1 MVRFTRVKDP
11 ERAKD
16 GDIVL
21 FPAGE
26 RRLNVSV
33 STFSRMGLSIGK
45 TCRSD
50 NSAATV
56 ASWLVRGDLKARAF
70 MLCGAFYRN
79 APAGNELLLG
89 IDAVAKRTGEDPEV
103 SSASMVPFGPLGPGP
118 WTMKKWAACWN
129 DTHDGAVQRRLL
141 ETMGVAG
148 TLRSDQTQTRG
159 PESADD
165 LYANQAWDGFRQCS
179 GRPDGADDADEYFPT
194 RQDAEPDMD
203 AYACETLMAWDGS
216 GWDAKKSRIR
226 FRSGFL
232 TKLAKRGAVVLRP
245 TQQFVDDMTGRVA
258 GWASAKLA
266 QRFFDRI
273 QASRRYMKG
282 LMADVKRDVVRLKA
296 YRANAR
302 KTVPEETRSRRTMLA
317 ETGVEL

>member
-1 MVRFTRVKDP
+1 MVKFTRVKDP

-26 RRLNVSV
+26 RRLNVSAP
-33 STFSRMGLSIGK
+33 TFAKMGLSIGG

-50 NSAATV
+50 NGYDTV
-56 ASWLVRGDLKARAF
+56 ARWLVRGSDLRARAF
-70 MLCGAFYRN
+70 MLCGASYRS
-79 APAGNELLLG
+79 APSENELLLG
-89 IDAVAKRTGEDPEV
+89 MDAVTKRAEEDPEV
-103 SSASMVPFGPLGPGP
+103 SVASIVPFGPRL
-118 WTMKKWAACWN
+118 WTMKQWAACWN
-129 DTHDGAVQRRLL
+129 ETHGDAVQKRLL
-141 ETMGVAG
+141 ETMGSAG
-148 TLRSDQTQTRG
+148 TLHDNRTRG
-159 PESADD
+159 PESDDD
-165 LYANQAWDGFRQCS
+165 LYASQVWDGFTQCS
-179 GRPDGADDADEYFPT
+179 LRPDGADDADAYFPT
-194 RQDAEPDMD
+194 RRNANPDMD
-203 AYACETLMAWDGS
+203 TYACETIMEWDGC
-216 GWDAKKSRIR
+216 GWYEKKSRIR

-232 TKLAKRGAVVLRP
+232 KELAKRGAVVLRP
-245 TQQFVDDMTGRVA
+245 TQQFVDDVTGQVA

-282 LMADVKRDVVRLKA
+282 LMVDVKRDIVRLKA

-302 KTVPEETRSRRTMLA
+302 RMAPEETRSRRTMLA